1 MTKSEYIT
9 YQKWKNGRKFKVT
22 KSYDTRDYVKFYRSI
37 KPKDKR
43 YNLSID
49 EYRKIM
55 FSVGRKMMEEY
66 IESGR
71 LYFPYAMGLL
81 ELQKVDKTPIIKNG
95 NLIIRQHVDWGETLN
110 LWYDDEEAREK
121 NILVRYKDKTSF
133 RNIYIKKGAQ
143 VKYKKLL
150 DFDIVRSVKMKINE
164 LANEN
169 KIEGFNK
176 YKKWKDNILV

>member
-1 MTKSEYIT
+1 M
-9 YQKWKNGRKFKVT
+9 
-22 KSYDTRDYVKFYRSI
+22 
-37 KPKDKR
+37 
-43 YNLSID
+43 
-49 EYRKIM
+49 
-55 FSVGRKMMEEY
+55 
-66 IESGR
+66 
-71 LYFPYAMGLL
+71 
-81 ELQKVDKTPIIKNG
+81 
-95 NLIIRQHVDWGETLN
+95 IIRQHVDWGETLN